1 MAIPLSPYDQR
12 VYDAGYSFIP
22 QSQYLL
28 RPFQIPTT
36 PTSEEP
42 ITSTPAPT
50 GIATVYRPQGGGDG
64 QLFNT
69 QNNTDFAR
77 NYQNVD
83 FDKMY
88 ASNEIENKINNAITN
103 KEAPEVSSKFSEIE
117 GEIPGFNF
125 IDAPTSLKSRIQNPQ
140 FLNNPRRGFIDNTL
154 MQSGNPGN
162 SIFDKTK
169 SGINKGIDLAKTL
182 GSGILSAV
190 TGVPFMGP
198 ALEGITGA
206 LSSQFENR
214 PLGAAVI
221 DEFGNVYDEDELN
234 QMNALGGYYTDAARS
249 ARRRTS
255 RIQNML
261 ERQKEGKKISLKN
274 LMELQAQEAAQ
285 EAARQAAA
293 DRMQAENRAGGTG
306 GYQAGY
312 DSDFMDGPGGGRD
325 AGQEASSPGSS
336 GPGGSDS
343 MGSFAEGGIVDML
356 VLDLLNKNK

>member
-1 MAIPLSPYDQR
+1 MAIYLSPYDQR

-22 QSQYLL
+22 QSKYLL

-36 PTSEEP
+36 EDEIKASTSGLAPTP
-42 ITSTPAPT
+42 TPT
-50 GIATVYRPQGGGDG
+50 GIATVYRPQGGGESSF
-64 QLFNT
+64 FNT
-69 QNNTDFAR
+69 QNNPAFAG

-83 FDKMY
+83 FDQMY
-88 ASNEIENKINNAITN
+88 SPREINNTMID
-103 KEAPEVSSKFSEIE
+103 

-125 IDAPTSLKSRIQNPQ
+125 IDAPTSLSSRIANPQ
-140 FLNNPRRGFIDNTL
+140 FLNNPRTGFI
-154 MQSGNPGN
+154 
-162 SIFDKTK
+162 DKTK
-169 SGINKGIDLAKTL
+169 SGLNKGIDLAKTL

-190 TGVPFMGP
+190 TGVPFAGP
-198 ALEGITGA
+198 FLEAGLGA

-234 QMNALGGYYTDAARS
+234 QMNALGGYYTEAARS
-249 ARRRTS
+249 ARRRTA
-255 RIQNML
+255 RIANML
-261 ERQKEGKKISLKN
+261 ERKKLGKKISEKN
-274 LMELQAQEAAQ
+274 LKELQRQEAAQ

-293 DRMQAENRAGGTG
+293 DRMQDENRAGRRG
-306 GYQAGY
+306 GYQANY
-312 DSDFMDGPGGGRD
+312 DRDFMEGPSGGKD

-343 MGSFAEGGIVDML
+343 MGSFANGGIVDVL

>member
-1 MAIPLSPYDQR
+1 MAISLSPYDQR

-36 PTSEEP
+36 EDEIKASTSGLAPT
-42 ITSTPAPT
+42 PT
-50 GIATVYRPQGGGDG
+50 GIATVYRPQGGGESSF
-64 QLFNT
+64 FNA
-69 QNNTDFAR
+69 QNNPAFAG

-83 FDKMY
+83 FDQMY
-88 ASNEIENKINNAITN
+88 SPREINNTMID
-103 KEAPEVSSKFSEIE
+103 

-125 IDAPTSLKSRIQNPQ
+125 IDAPTSLSSRIANPQ
-140 FLNNPRRGFIDNTL
+140 FLNNPRTGFIDNTL

-169 SGINKGIDLAKTL
+169 SGLNKGIDLAKTL

-190 TGVPFMGP
+190 TGVPFAGP
-198 ALEGITGA
+198 LLEAGLGA

-234 QMNALGGYYTDAARS
+234 KMNALGGYYTEAARS
-249 ARRRTS
+249 ARRRTA
-255 RIQNML
+255 RIANML
-261 ERQKEGKKISLKN
+261 ERQKLGKKISEKN
-274 LMELQAQEAAQ
+274 LRELQRQEAAQ

-293 DRMQAENRAGGTG
+293 DRMQAENRAGRTG

-312 DSDFMDGPGGGRD
+312 DRDFMEGPGGGKD

-343 MGSFAEGGIVDML
+343 MGSFANGGIVDVL